1 LLRHRSTRS
10 QHLAGVALEFA
21 KKEFHRFVPNLKQY
35 KDEIVER

>member
-10 QHLAGVALEFA
+10 QHLPGAALEFA
-21 KKEFHRFVPNLKQY
+21 EKDFHRFVANLKQY